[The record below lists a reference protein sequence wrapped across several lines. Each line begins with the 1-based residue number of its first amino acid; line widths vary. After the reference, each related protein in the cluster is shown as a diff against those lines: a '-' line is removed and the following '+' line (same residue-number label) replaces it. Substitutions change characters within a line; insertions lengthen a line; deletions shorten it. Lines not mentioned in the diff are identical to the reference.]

1 MVKCVHQGPEAGLDW
16 HRLTLCRFLAE
27 THYSY
32 TPSYARAVRGRRG
45 DDVRAERC
53 PRVGRDQ
60 AALRDQLGVHVVDF
74 PFFWPTRESSCPR
87 LESTIRA
94 LARQRGVVV

>member
-1 MVKCVHQGPEAGLDW
+1 MKAL
-16 HRLTLCRFLAE
+16 
-27 THYSY
+27 Y

-60 AALRDQLGVHVVDF
+60 
-74 PFFWPTRESSCPR
+74 TRSSG
-87 LESTIRA
+87 SSSAFT
-94 LARQRGVVV
+94 